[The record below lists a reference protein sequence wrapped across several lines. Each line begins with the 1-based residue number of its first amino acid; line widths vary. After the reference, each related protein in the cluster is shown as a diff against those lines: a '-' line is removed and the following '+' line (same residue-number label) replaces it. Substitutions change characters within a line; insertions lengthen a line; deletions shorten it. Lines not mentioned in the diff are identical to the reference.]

1 MIINFLIVIQG
12 TRMKMFTNIS
22 NAAVAKMLGLE
33 LVGRECVIQ
42 KAEDTHERYLVAQ
55 INLYLILQFHANSN
69 TGLTDLLSVKDLAE
83 QLSCTTKT
91 VYRSLDI
98 LEQGDFIQVT
108 GRPEFGYVSVQILN
122 IGDMYKRRGEGGKGY
137 FVCNQDLLQVFLET
151 KAIAVLR
158 ASLTAMIVFAT
169 KQTFSASKIVD
180 RVRIGLN
187 EIAMSFPVSSR
198 LCDIKAACDASGSFG
213 SLFERVNPDL
223 KKSIFIKLQQNYDAK
238 QIKQQIRV
246 KAKQAIFAEIDEIN
260 DIIRDINTDIH
271 EDNMIHAMNAGHLWR
286 HRINVWDCLDPMHQ
300 TTMLPL
306 LELTSDVKNDCL
318 TIAQDY
324 GIDTVIDALRLYY
337 QQYKLSDA
345 VHFVVDKAKS
355 LGGLIWTIVMELCQ
369 MKTAT
374 A

>member
-1 MIINFLIVIQG
+1 
-12 TRMKMFTNIS
+12 MKVFANIS
-22 NAAVAKMLGLE
+22 NVAIAKMLGLK

-42 KAEDTHERYLVAQ
+42 KAEDVHERYLVAQ

-98 LEQGDFIQVT
+98 LEQGGFIQVT
-108 GRPEFGYVSVQILN
+108 GRPESGYVSVQILN

-137 FVCNQDLLQVFLET
+137 FICNQDLLRVFLGT

-198 LCDIKAACDASGSFG
+198 LCDIKAACDADGNFG

-223 KKSIFIKLQQNYDAK
+223 KKSIYIKLQQSYDAK
-238 QIKQQIRV
+238 QIKQQVRIQ
-246 KAKQAIFAEIDEIN
+246 AKRAIFHEIDEIN
-260 DIIRDINTDIH
+260 DIIRDINTDIYQ
-271 EDNMIHAMNAGHLWR
+271 DNMIHSWNASHLWQ
-286 HRINVWDCLDPMHQ
+286 HHINLWDCLDPMHQ

-306 LELTSDVKNDCL
+306 LDLTSDVKNDCL
-318 TIAQDY
+318 TIAQDF

-337 QQYKLSDA
+337 QNYKLSDV

-355 LGGLIWTIVMELCQ
+355 LGGLIRTIVMELCQ

>member
-1 MIINFLIVIQG
+1 
-12 TRMKMFTNIS
+12 MKTFANIS

-33 LVGRECVIQ
+33 LVGRECTIQ
-42 KAEDTHERYLVAQ
+42 KAEDVHERYLVAQ

-108 GRPEFGYVSVQILN
+108 GRPESGYVFVQILN

-137 FVCNQDLLQVFLET
+137 FVCNRDLLQVLLGA

-169 KQTFSASKIVD
+169 NQAFSASKIVD
-180 RVRIGLN
+180 RVRIGLH

-198 LCDIKAACDASGSFG
+198 LCDIKAACDADGSFG

-223 KKSIFIKLQQNYDAK
+223 KKSICIKLQQNYDAK
-238 QIKQQIRV
+238 QIKQQVRI
-246 KAKQAIFAEIDEIN
+246 KAKRAIFDEIDEIN
-260 DIIRDINTDIH
+260 DIIRDINTDIYQ
-271 EDNMIHAMNAGHLWR
+271 DNMIHTWNASDLWQ
-286 HRINVWDCLDPMHQ
+286 HHINLWDCLDPMHQ

-306 LELTSDVKNDCL
+306 LDLTSDVKNDCL
-318 TIAQDY
+318 TIAQDF

-337 QQYKLSDA
+337 QNYKLSDA

-355 LGGLIWTIVMELCQ
+355 LGGLIRTIVMELCQ

>member
-1 MIINFLIVIQG
+1 
-12 TRMKMFTNIS
+12 MKTFANIS

-33 LVGRECVIQ
+33 LVGRECTIQ
-42 KAEDTHERYLVAQ
+42 KAENVRERYLVSQ
-55 INLYLILQFHANSN
+55 VNLYLMLQFYANSN
-69 TGLTDLLSVKDLAE
+69 TGLTDLLSVHDLAD

-98 LEQGDFIQVT
+98 LEQGNFIQVT
-108 GRPEFGYVSVQILN
+108 GRPESGYVSVQILN

-137 FVCNQDLLQVFLET
+137 FVCNRDLLQVLLGA

-180 RVRIGLN
+180 RVRIGLH
-187 EIAMSFPVSSR
+187 EIAMSFPISSR
-198 LCDIKAACDASGSFG
+198 LCDIKAACDADGSFG

-223 KKSIFIKLQQNYDAK
+223 KKSICIKLQQNYDAK
-238 QIKQQIRV
+238 QIKQQVRI
-246 KAKQAIFAEIDEIN
+246 KAKRAIFDEIDEIN
-260 DIIRDINTDIH
+260 GIIRDINTDIYQ
-271 EDNMIHAMNAGHLWR
+271 DNMIHSWNASYLWQ
-286 HRINVWDCLDPMHQ
+286 HHINLWDCLDPMHQ

-306 LELTSDVKNDCL
+306 LDLTSDVKNDCL
-318 TIAQDY
+318 TIAQDF

-337 QQYKLSDA
+337 QNYMLSDM
-345 VHFVVDKAKS
+345 VNFVVDKTKS
-355 LGGLIWTIVMELCQ
+355 LGGMIRKIVMELCQ
-369 MKTAT
+369 MKTVT

>member
-1 MIINFLIVIQG
+1 
-12 TRMKMFTNIS
+12 MKTFTNIS

-33 LVGRECVIQ
+33 LVGRECAIQ

-69 TGLTDLLSVKDLAE
+69 SGLTDLLSVKDLAE

-98 LEQGDFIQVT
+98 LEQGNFIQVT
-108 GRPEFGYVSVQILN
+108 GRPESGYVSVQILN

-137 FVCNQDLLQVFLET
+137 FVCNQDLLRVFLGT

-198 LCDIKAACDASGSFG
+198 LCDIKAACDADGSFG

-223 KKSIFIKLQQNYDAK
+223 KKSIYIKLQQNYDAK
-238 QIKQQIRV
+238 QIKQQVRI
-246 KAKQAIFAEIDEIN
+246 KAKRAIFDEIDEIN
-260 DIIRDINTDIH
+260 DIIRDINTDIYQ
-271 EDNMIHAMNAGHLWR
+271 DNMIHSWNASYLWQ
-286 HRINVWDCLDPMHQ
+286 HHINLWDCLDPMHQ

-306 LELTSDVKNDCL
+306 LDLTSDVKNDCL

-337 QQYKLSDA
+337 KNYKLSDA
-345 VHFVVDKAKS
+345 VHFVVDKEKS
-355 LGGLIWTIVMELCQ
+355 LGGLIRTIAMELCQ
-369 MKTAT
+369 IKTAT